1 MRNLLVPLVA
11 VVSSTALLA
20 LGLPGVADARPGIV
34 IPTAQTPAF
43 VDDAS
48 GTPPKANADDPAIWV
63 HPSRRGDSV
72 VLGTLKEGGLAAFD
86 LAGRL
91 LQLVA
96 APPPPAA
103 GAAPGRFN
111 NVDLLG
117 DLAFVS
123 DRGRDRVRVYRV
135 DPRGAAAGKAVLKD
149 VTAAATP
156 RVFSQSE
163 AEVDEQRTAYGLAV
177 GADRGTP
184 LVVASRR
191 HETRL
196 ALLTPVR
203 TAEGVT
209 VRQLSTVDLPA
220 SFRLP
225 DGKTWAPCGEPGE
238 GPQVEGM
245 VIDSRHGVLYAAQE
259 DVGIWRIP
267 LSAKGF
273 GQPEL
278 IDRVR
283 EFGVPAK
290 YDEQTEECV
299 PTGADPGFGG
309 KWLTAD
315 AEGLTIADA
324 GHGRGQL
331 VASSQGDSRFV
342 VYDREKPGTVLGTFR
357 VREGHGRD
365 SVEHSD
371 GAAVVTTPLPGY
383 PAGLLAVHDGER
395 KPAATDPSGKELET
409 TGFAYLSWKDVLASL
424 ER

>member
-1 MRNLLVPLVA
+1 M
-11 VVSSTALLA
+11 
-20 LGLPGVADARPGIV
+20 
-34 IPTAQTPAF
+34 
-43 VDDAS
+43 
-48 GTPPKANADDPAIWV
+48 
-63 HPSRRGDSV
+63 
-72 VLGTLKEGGLAAFD
+72 
-86 LAGRL
+86 
-91 LQLVA
+91 
-96 APPPPAA
+96 
-103 GAAPGRFN
+103 
-111 NVDLLG
+111 
-117 DLAFVS
+117 
-123 DRGRDRVRVYRV
+123 
-135 DPRGAAAGKAVLKD
+135 
-149 VTAAATP
+149 
-156 RVFSQSE
+156 
-163 AEVDEQRTAYGLAV
+163 
-177 GADRGTP
+177 
-184 LVVASRR
+184 
-191 HETRL
+191 
-196 ALLTPVR
+196 
-203 TAEGVT
+203 
-209 VRQLSTVDLPA
+209 
-220 SFRLP
+220 
-225 DGKTWAPCGEPGE
+225 
-238 GPQVEGM
+238 
-245 VIDSRHGVLYAAQE
+245 LYAAQE

-299 PTGADPGFGG
+299 PAGADPGFGG